1 VLYSRVGGA
10 WCKGKVKGHCS
21 VTVGEQE
28 SGNEVPGSFSQAQ
41 LLSLV
46 SICHTITAS
55 RLEENGADLAA
66 KNRLQ
71 VLLIGVFFSLPYG

>member
-1 VLYSRVGGA
+1 MKYPDL
-10 WCKGKVKGHCS
+10 
-21 VTVGEQE
+21 
-28 SGNEVPGSFSQAQ
+28 SQAQ

-55 RLEENGADLAA
+55 RLEENGADVAE

-71 VLLIGVFFSLPYG
+71 VLLIGVFISPCRTAEVERVWATFCT